1 MNINDLLK
9 FLLISINLMYY
20 SYAHSASSSSALATS
35 SFKFKS
41 PKLDKEKNLIGRK
54 NKIGIDGDL
63 DDDDSKSF
71 QTKKINSS
79 YKIFF

>member
-9 FLLISINLMYY
+9 FLLIFIYYIFY
-20 SYAHSASSSSALATS
+20 SYAHSASSSSALASS

-41 PKLDKEKNLIGRK
+41 PKLDKEKTLIGRK

-63 DDDDSKSF
+63 DDDDSKSI
-71 QTKKINSS
+71 QKRKIN
-79 YKIFF
+79 